1 VSILLTGATGF
12 LGSNILDSLQN
23 RGQKVKVISREES
36 KSKLTQWP
44 FVEQVILTQNL
55 FLESEDWMCAALEGV
70 EQIIH
75 AAWYAEPGK
84 YLTSDLNLECLAGS
98 LRLARAANAAGV
110 KKFVGIGTCA
120 EYADSDEPKT
130 IHTPLSP
137 ELLYPICKAACY
149 SVLEEYFDDKLTEF
163 AWARMFFLYGK
174 REDARRFVPYL
185 RSRLSIGEPAELSSG
200 EQIRDFMNASDAAEI
215 LVNIAF
221 GNLTGPLNVCSGNP
235 ISVRELALTI
245 AKEYGA
251 EHCLKFGAREP
262 NLLDPPYIVGVPNF

>member
-1 VSILLTGATGF
+1 MSILLTGATGF
-12 LGSNILDSLQN
+12 LGSNILDSLQK
-23 RGQKVKVISREES
+23 RGQRVKVISREES
-36 KSKLTQWP
+36 KSKLAQWP
-44 FVEQVILTQNL
+44 CIEKIILTQNL
-55 FLESEDWMCAALEGV
+55 FLESEDWMCTALEGV
-70 EQIIH
+70 DQIIH

-98 LRLARAANAAGV
+98 LRLARAANTAGV

-120 EYADSDEPKT
+120 EYAESDEPKT

-137 ELLYPICKAACY
+137 KLLYPICKAACY
-149 SVLEEYFDDKLTEF
+149 SVLEEYFDDKPTEF
-163 AWARMFFLYGK
+163 AWARMFFLYGN
-174 REDARRFVPYL
+174 REDPRRFVPYL
-185 RSRLSIGEPAELSSG
+185 RSRLSIGEPAELTSG

-215 LVNIAF
+215 LVNIAY
-221 GNLTGPLNVCSGNP
+221 GNLKGPLNVCSGNP

-245 AKEYGA
+245 AKEYRA

>member
-12 LGSNILDSLQN
+12 LGSHILDTLQN
-23 RGQKVKVISREES
+23 RGDKVKVIAREES
-36 KSKLTQWP
+36 KSKLVQWP
-44 FVEQVILTQNL
+44 IIEQVVLTQNL

-70 EQIIH
+70 DLIIH

-98 LRLARAANAAGV
+98 LRLARAANAMGV

-137 ELLYPICKAACY
+137 KLLYPICKAACY
-149 SVLEEYFDDKLTEF
+149 SVLDKYFEDKPTEF
-163 AWARMFFLYGK
+163 AWARMFYLYGD

-185 RSRLSIGEPAELSSG
+185 RSRLSVGEVAELTSG
-200 EQIRDFMNASDAAEI
+200 EQIRDFMNVSDAAEI
-215 LVNIAF
+215 LVNIAY
-221 GNLTGPLNVCSGNP
+221 GTLAGALNVCSGNP
-235 ISVRELALTI
+235 ISLRDLALTI

-251 EHCLKFGAREP
+251 EDCLKFGARAP